1 MRSNFT
7 VVAGGFLCPH
17 PECCRCSRRSFRR
30 RRGHQHE
37 RPRYHSWRRE
47 QGQTGSFASRYEGRG
62 KQHERPHYLSRRGE
76 QGQTTRL

>member
-7 VVAGGFLCPH
+7 VVAAVAFFVLTPSVADPSAAGGDTSTNVPATT
-17 PECCRCSRRSFRR
+17 PGEENKGKPVVS
-30 RRGHQHE
+30 
-37 RPRYHSWRRE
+37 PPD
-47 QGQTGSFASRYEGRG
+47 TAAAEGRG